1 MKINV
6 VSIFTDHL
14 RTLRQYEPN
23 DERNDEKSEFRIS
36 REDFLLFFLVPGLLA
51 AIGVALGATLDK
63 DAYGMS
69 ISVFAIFSG
78 LLLNV
83 QIALFSVYQR
93 TWTTLTDRNLDDLK
107 QKNLQARNILL
118 SEVNTN
124 ISYLVILSC
133 TAVIIFFLSYMIK
146 SNSIFMSSISLY
158 IYSHFFLTLLMVIK
172 RAHALFDNEYS
183 E

>member
-14 RTLRQYEPN
+14 KTLRHYEP
-23 DERNDEKSEFRIS
+23 DKSLEQDSSPRLS
-36 REDFLLFFLVPGLLA
+36 REDVLIFFIAPALLA
-51 AIGVALGATLDK
+51 TTGIVLGANLDK
-63 DAYGMS
+63 DTYGMS

-93 TWTTLTDRNLDDLK
+93 SWTSLTDRNLDEIQQRQLT
-107 QKNLQARNILL
+107 QRNDLL

-124 ISYLVILSC
+124 ISYLIIVSC
-133 TAVIIFFLSYMIK
+133 ASVSIFFIAYMMK
-146 SNSIFMSSISLY
+146 TVSISMSFFSLY
-158 IYSHFFLTLLMVIK
+158 IYAHFLLTLLMVIK

-183 E
+183 K